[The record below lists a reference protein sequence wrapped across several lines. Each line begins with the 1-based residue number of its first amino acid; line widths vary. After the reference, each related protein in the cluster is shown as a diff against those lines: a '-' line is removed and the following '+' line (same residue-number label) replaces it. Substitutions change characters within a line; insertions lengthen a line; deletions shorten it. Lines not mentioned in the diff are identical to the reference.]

1 MIHRKK
7 NKPALQRR
15 DIWTVSL
22 VSLYIY
28 IYIRKNLIKYL
39 LSSSSTQFV
48 VLLLFIAFYTA
59 PFSSK
64 HFFLGLL
71 VRSLFSQLFFLVVL
85 LFLLLNMTA
94 FSYVE
99 LLSLLWVR
107 LFHAVFPEPSS
118 TQLCS

>member
-22 VSLYIY
+22 VSLYVY
-28 IYIRKNLIKYL
+28 IYFIKILIKYL

>member
-28 IYIRKNLIKYL
+28 IYFIKNLIKYL

-71 VRSLFSQLFFLVVL
+71 VRSLFTQLFFLVVL

-94 FSYVE
+94 FSYVD